1 MKPKINTS
9 KEASKIKQ
17 QSYNELKYIIVAW
30 QLLKTRADLDML
42 FSFVLVHF
50 LSIFCWF
57 YFIQKG
63 SNLFLRIYKLYNYI
77 FLKNS
82 CVNHVYLRVAYRI
95 YYNDTSLTH
104 LYLSLSL
111 YYVEIATLSSHIRCV
126 WIGRYAS
133 VSSGALHVRSVRG
146 CYIFLRNT
154 CYIFFFLENK
164 FARRSEFRLKWN
176 FRFEYIWWTEVGS
189 SAYRISININFS
201 LLWLIKIYVKS
212 IIYNTLWS

>member
-63 SNLFLRIYKLYNYI
+63 SNLFLRIYKLNNYI

-154 CYIFFFLENK
+154 CYIFFFFGKQVCQTL
-164 FARRSEFRLKWN
+164 RVP
-176 FRFEYIWWTEVGS
+176 TEVKFS
-189 SAYRISININFS
+189 IRIYMVNWSGLVCVSYFYKYKFQFIMT
-201 LLWLIKIYVKS
+201 YQ
-212 IIYNTLWS
+212 TLC